1 MSVGKFTCKYW
12 TVCGSRSNCANCQ
25 GYELKGQAIKE
36 ADNV

>member
-36 ADNV
+36 ETNV